1 MGKVLV
7 VLLRWADAIALWWNS
22 PNSARGATKAPNS
35 PGAPRGAQGRGS
47 RKGTSKKGIPWATQV
62 ANLRGGNLVESA
74 LLRLFQQLG
83 IPHGSRDLRLTEPC
97 LACYHVRF
105 TAPMV
110 RLFVA

>member
-47 RKGTSKKGIPWATQV
+47 RKGTSKAESHGRPRVRTTV
-62 ANLRGGNLVESA
+62 VEI
-74 LLRLFQQLG
+74 LLKVRCLG
-83 IPHGSRDLRLTEPC
+83 CSSGSEFPTEAVIC
-97 LACYHVRF
+97 G
-105 TAPMV
+105 
-110 RLFVA
+110 